1 MEALSAKPLQLNPI
15 KLSQPMG
22 AMLCF
27 LGIKNCMPLMHGAQ
41 GCASFSKVFFTRHFN
56 DPISVQTTAVNDI
69 TAVIDG
75 GDYTISESIK
85 NITKKVKPDLVGL
98 FTTGLTETKGDD
110 IRGACL
116 LMKDI
121 QEMAYVNTPDFEG
134 SLESGFARSIE
145 AIIEQIIEPATSIDS
160 NKAVIIPNVNLKP
173 IEVEKIKDTISLFG
187 YEVLAL
193 PDLSDSLDGHLG
205 LKQGALS
212 SGGITVDE
220 IKNLSNASL
229 VMTIGSSVKKAGEKL
244 KEKNENI
251 NLIHYDSLGGLEQ
264 SDKFFKDLCKI
275 KDVSSPHPSIVR
287 WRKRLQDAL
296 LDTHFA
302 IGSASIVLAL
312 EPDQCISI
320 ANTIIEA
327 GANIKAIVTTHK
339 NDLLEEI
346 ECEHLL
352 VGDFEDVEKYLKDS
366 DILISSFHGERYT
379 MKYKKGLM
387 LRGFPDFEGVGN
399 QLKNDVLY
407 EGSAYALFELA
418 NLINHT
424 SHMNHYQEGNNH
436 EH

>member
-75 GDYTISESIK
+75 GDYAISESIK

-110 IRGACL
+110 IKGACL
-116 LMKDI
+116 LMQDI
-121 QEMAYVNTPDFEG
+121 QEMTYVNTPDFEG
-134 SLESGFARSIE
+134 SLESGFAKSIE
-145 AIIEQIIEPATSIDS
+145 AIIEQLVQNASSIDI

-205 LKQGALS
+205 FKQGALS
-212 SGGITVDE
+212 SGGITVSE
-220 IKNLSNASL
+220 IKALANASL
-229 VMTIGSSVKKAGEKL
+229 VISIGSSVKKAGEKL

-264 SDKFFKDLCKI
+264 SDIFFKDLCKI
-275 KDVSSPHPSIVR
+275 KDITSPHPSIVR

-296 LDTHFA
+296 LDTHFT
-302 IGSASIVLAL
+302 IGSSSIVLAL

-339 NDLLEEI
+339 NDLLENI
-346 ECEHLL
+346 ECENLL
-352 VGDFEDVEKYLKDS
+352 VGDFEDVEKYLQES

-379 MKYKKGLM
+379 IKHKKGLM
-387 LRGFPDFEGVGN
+387 LRGFPDYEGLGN

-407 EGSAYALFELA
+407 EGSAYVLFELA
-418 NLINHT
+418 NLINH
-424 SHMNHYQEGNNH
+424 YQHGNNH

>member
-56 DPISVQTTAVNDI
+56 DPIAVQTTAVNDI
-69 TAVIDG
+69 TAVIDE
-75 GDYTISESIK
+75 GDYAISESIK

-110 IRGACL
+110 IKGACL

-134 SLESGFARSIE
+134 SIESGFAKSIE
-145 AIIEQIIEPATSIDS
+145 AIIEQQIKNTTDIDKQ
-160 NKAVIIPNVNLKP
+160 KAVIIPNVNMKP

-205 LKQGALS
+205 LKQGALT
-212 SGGITVDE
+212 SGGISLDE
-220 IKNLSNASL
+220 IKELASCTL
-229 VMTIGSSVKKAGEKL
+229 VISIGSSVKKAGVKL

-251 NLIHYDSLGGLEQ
+251 NLVHFDSLGGLEA
-264 SDKFFKDLCKI
+264 SDEFYKTLCKI

-302 IGSASIVLAL
+302 IGSSSIVLAL
-312 EPDQCISI
+312 EPDQCISV

-346 ECEHLL
+346 ECDHLL
-352 VGDFEDVEKYLKDS
+352 VGDFEDVEKYLKES

-379 MKYKKGLM
+379 IKHKKALM
-387 LRGFPDFEGVGN
+387 LRGFPDYEGIGN
-399 QLKNDVLY
+399 QLKNDLLY
-407 EGSAYALFELA
+407 EGSTYLLFELA
-418 NLINHT
+418 NLINNYRH
-424 SHMNHYQEGNNH
+424 EVNH

>member
-1 MEALSAKPLQLNPI
+1 MEALSSKPLQLNPI

-56 DPISVQTTAVNDI
+56 DPIAVQTTAVNDI

-75 GDYTISESIK
+75 GDYAISESIK
-85 NITKKVKPDLVGL
+85 NITKKVQPDLVGL

-110 IRGACL
+110 IKGATAL
-116 LMKDI
+116 VKNQ
-121 QEMAYVNTPDFEG
+121 QEMVYVNTPDFEG
-134 SLESGFARSIE
+134 SLESGFAKSIE
-145 AIIEQIIEPATSIDS
+145 AIIDQIVISTKIIE
-160 NKAVIIPNVNLKP
+160 KEKVLIIPNVNIKP
-173 IEVEKIKDTISLFG
+173 IELEKIKDTISLFG

-212 SGGITVDE
+212 SGGISIDE
-220 IKNLSNASL
+220 IKKLASSSL
-229 VMTIGSSVKKAGEKL
+229 VISIGSSVKKAANKL
-244 KEKNENI
+244 QEKNENI
-251 NLIHYDSLGGLEQ
+251 KVIHFNSLGGLEQ
-264 SDKFFKDLCKI
+264 SDRLFKFLCKE
-275 KDVSSPHPSIVR
+275 KDINQPHPSIVR

-302 IGSASIVLAL
+302 IGSSSIVLAL

-320 ANTIIEA
+320 ANTITEA
-327 GANIKAIVTTHK
+327 GANIKAIITTHK

-346 ECEHLL
+346 ECENLL
-352 VGDFEDVEKYLKDS
+352 IGDFEDVEKYLTDS
-366 DILISSFHGERYT
+366 EVLISSFHGERYT
-379 MKYKKGLM
+379 IKHHKALM

-399 QLKNDVLY
+399 QLKNDCLY
-407 EGSAYALFELA
+407 EGSTYLLFELA
-418 NLINHT
+418 NLIN
-424 SHMNHYQEGNNH
+424 NHRHH
-436 EH
+436 EAHNER

>member
-1 MEALSAKPLQLNPI
+1 MESISSKPLQLNPI

-75 GDYTISESIK
+75 GDYAISESIK

-110 IRGACL
+110 IKGACL
-116 LMKDI
+116 LI
-121 QEMAYVNTPDFEG
+121 QDTQDMAYVNTPDFEG
-134 SLESGFARSIE
+134 SIESGFAKSIE
-145 AIIEQIIEPATSIDS
+145 AIIEQIVQVKTNIDKQ
-160 NKAVIIPNVNLKP
+160 KALIIPNVNIKP
-173 IEVEKIKDTISLFG
+173 IEVEKVKDTISLFG
-187 YEVLAL
+187 YEVFSL

-212 SGGITVDE
+212 SGGISIDE
-220 IKNLSNASL
+220 IKDLASSSL
-229 VMTIGSSVKKAGEKL
+229 VISIGSSVKKAGEKL

-251 NLIHYDSLGGLEQ
+251 NLLHFDSLSGLEA
-264 SDKFFKDLCKI
+264 SDDFFKKLCKI
-275 KDVSSPHPSIVR
+275 KDISSPHPSIIR

-302 IGSASIVLAL
+302 IGSSSVVLAL
-312 EPDQCISI
+312 EPDQCISV

-327 GANIKAIVTTHK
+327 GASIKAIVTTHK
-339 NDLLEEI
+339 NDLLEDI
-346 ECEHLL
+346 ESENLL
-352 VGDFEDVEKYLKDS
+352 IGDFEDVEEYLQES
-366 DILISSFHGERYT
+366 DILISSFHGERLS
-379 MKYKKGLM
+379 KIHKKALM
-387 LRGFPDFEGVGN
+387 IRGFPDFEGIGN
-399 QLKNDVLY
+399 QLKNDILY
-407 EGSAYALFELA
+407 EGSTYLLFELA
-418 NLINHT
+418 NLINTYKH
-424 SHMNHYQEGNNH
+424 GANH